1 VGIAKPEYSIIRYKK
16 CNQQT
21 VIKAWKHNT
30 RRIKVQNADGS
41 ERVEHIAIYNNYKDE
56 LSLSD
61 IAKDRI
67 VQACI
72 GTIRSDAIYAVEL
85 LLTATPSFFAE
96 DKELPFDINTNCDS
110 AKLIAWRDRSV
121 DWLKSEYG
129 DLLIQGQ
136 LHLDESTPHIHA
148 FFVPLINLKT
158 KVKVGY
164 KKYKTQMLQRLSAKA
179 FITRP
184 WSYNLHDSYSEAML
198 SFGLVRGE
206 RGKQQTHQKLKQRS
220 ESEHDIL
227 KRQEKLQQL
236 GIRINESEAEA
247 KVASEKTKDLQLK
260 NEKYLYE
267 SERDILKRQE
277 KLQQLGIKINESEA
291 EAKVASEKT
300 KDLQLKNEK
309 YLCELERDIL
319 EKQDKLQQLGIRINE
334 SEAEAKVASEKTKD
348 LQLKNE
354 KYRCELQ
361 RYKSSLNEV
370 KNQLSIASEQLKNSK
385 TENSNQL
392 QINRKLTDNYNK
404 LTNGISEAE
413 LATLAAGHASK
424 QASEDNAV
432 QQKLLNEVVKEVNE
446 IIKFHQSADA
456 LVKQFSRVSDKY
468 VAHIKGLNITNS
480 VKDEFDSI
488 LHNMREISQSYLS
501 SKNSRLADKKSA
513 RGDDTPRQQNIANK
527 QNPKSTNPIGIRRN
541 I

>member
-277 KLQQLGIKINESEA
+277 KLQQLGIKINEF
-291 EAKVASEKT
+291 
-300 KDLQLKNEK
+300 
-309 YLCELERDIL
+309 
-319 EKQDKLQQLGIRINE
+319 
-334 SEAEAKVASEKTKD
+334 EAEAKVASEKTKD